1 MCACIYKYFI
11 YNIIVFY
18 LLIVLFLFV
27 TYMYDINTH
36 AKWDITFFSRIK
48 FKCTVFRKYFL
59 EIKFLQ
65 RISLESD
72 TKKFSLTIKKIF
84 LKLNLH
90 INLRPMLGTIYIY
103 EKEKPLGEKMIKIKP
118 WSSFF
123 YRIF

>member
-1 MCACIYKYFI
+1 MQSGI
-11 YNIIVFY
+11 
-18 LLIVLFLFV
+18 L
-27 TYMYDINTH
+27 H
-36 AKWDITFFSRIK
+36 FSHIK

-90 INLRPMLGTIYIY
+90 INLKPMLGTIYIY
-103 EKEKPLGEKMIKIKP
+103 EKEKHLGEKKND
-118 WSSFF
+118 
-123 YRIF
+123 

>member
-1 MCACIYKYFI
+1 MC
-11 YNIIVFY
+11 
-18 LLIVLFLFV
+18 
-27 TYMYDINTH
+27 DINTH
-36 AKWDITFFSRIK
+36 AKWDITFFSHKI
-48 FKCTVFRKYFL
+48 KCTIFREYFL

-103 EKEKPLGEKMIKIKP
+103 EKEKLLGEK
-118 WSSFF
+118 
-123 YRIF
+123 